1 MARLLVVLGFV
12 ALAFAIFCVV
22 DVILTDTRRIRALK
36 KWIWVVIVIVL
47 PVIGGLLWFIL
58 GKSRQDGS
66 GQRRTIAPDDDPE
79 FLGTLAHDEKRDEQ
93 QDERIR
99 LLEEQLAEL
108 DDDDPKK

>member
-1 MARLLVVLGFV
+1 MPRLLLVLLLM
-12 ALAFAIFCVV
+12 AIAFMIFCVV
-22 DVILTDTRRIRALK
+22 DVALTDKSRIRSLR
-36 KWIWVVIVIVL
+36 KWAWLIVVIVV

-66 GQRRTIAPDDDPE
+66 GQRRTVAPDDDPE
-79 FLGTLAHDEKRDEQ
+79 FLGTLARDEQ